1 VSVSDVS
8 RRPTDLAGMQA
19 ALSGFGT
26 DAGRARGLALRPRPS
41 DVFISPYSKCG
52 TTWMQQIVH
61 GLRTNGS
68 MDFEE
73 ISGAVPWIEMA
84 HDMGLDP
91 ESEQAADPRA
101 FKSHVPWDLIPKGGR
116 YIVVFRD
123 PEDACLSL
131 HRFFDGWFFEAGT
144 VGLEEFARDF
154 YLQRPD
160 ERGYWYHAASW
171 FRVCERADVLAF
183 CYEDLKD
190 DLHAVVAR
198 VADFIGFGGEMD
210 RIEIA
215 ARQAE
220 FGFMKAHASQF
231 DDHLTRITQD
241 PACGLPPGGDVT
253 KVSEGKAGRAKDL
266 LSPETRAAFATQW
279 RKTLGA
285 EFGLQDYAAL
295 RRAVS
300 AR

>member
-1 VSVSDVS
+1 MA

-19 ALSGFGT
+19 ALARFGT
-26 DAGRARGLALRPRPS
+26 EAGRAKGLALTPRPD

-61 GLRTNGS
+61 GLRTKGS

-73 ISGAVPWIEMA
+73 ISGVVPWIELA
-84 HDMGLDP
+84 HDMGMDP
-91 ESEQAADPRA
+91 DVAQVAAPRA

-131 HRFFDGWFFEAGT
+131 YRFFDGWFFEAGS

-154 YLQRPD
+154 YLRRPD
-160 ERGYWYHAASW
+160 DRGYWYHAASW
-171 FRVCERADVLAF
+171 YRVREHSDVLPF
-183 CYEDLKD
+183 CYEDLKA
-190 DLHAVVAR
+190 DLPGVVAR
-198 VADFIGFGGEMD
+198 VADFIGFGGDAE
-210 RIEIA
+210 RIDVA
-215 ARQAE
+215 TRQAS
-220 FGFMKAHASQF
+220 FAFMKANASQF

-253 KVSEGKAGRAKDL
+253 KVSEGKAGKAKDV
-266 LSPETRAAFATQW
+266 LSLETRAAFAEKWQA
-279 RKTLGA
+279 TLGA
-285 EFGLQDYAAL
+285 EFGLDEYAAL
-295 RRAVS
+295 RRALS
-300 AR
+300 SG